1 MPPSVSLPDEAWT
14 SLILLAQKDSV
25 WLEGNILKVLDPGDS
40 ASYKA
45 YLEAAT
51 KADKEARER
60 RLAVTKQ
67 VQAQNKE
74 LREAQQD
81 LDQSKAQLEEAL
93 AKAEEEARKAEAARK
108 AEQEAKEEIDSAYQ
122 KAQQDLDYMQK
133 RTQFEL
139 MGNIVR
145 VALAIIIGVGAI
157 TTILYSVALFG
168 TGAESADTALLAN
181 TWSNMFGILLTNSFS
196 IIGTIMGVKYATDR
210 REGEG

>member
-1 MPPSVSLPDEAWT
+1 MPPSVSLPEEAWA
-14 SLILLAQKDSV
+14 SLIILAQKDSI

-40 ASYKA
+40 TSYKS

-51 KADKEARER
+51 KADKETRER

-74 LREAQQD
+74 LREAQED
-81 LDQSKAQLEEAL
+81 LGRSRVQLEQAL
-93 AKAEEEARKAEAARK
+93 EKAEEEARKAKEAQR
-108 AEQEAKEEIDSAYQ
+108 AEKEAKEDIDSAYQ

-139 MGNIVR
+139 MGSIVR
-145 VALAIIIGVGAI
+145 VALAIIIGVGAV

-210 REGEG
+210 REGES